1 MKHSSKEQ
9 KYRTMRYCINLLVA
23 YSELMKIEPCANYI
37 GPALV

>member
-1 MKHSSKEQ
+1 
-9 KYRTMRYCINLLVA
+9 LLVA